1 MSSRIEV
8 FHQDNTMEKMD
19 CIPLISF
26 GRDKSNV
33 IQLKDPMASRNHA
46 VINCLSENQYFLMDT
61 GSRNGVY
68 VNSRRISAPV
78 QLKDKD
84 EITIGDTKIIFHHE
98 RTNAAG
104 TGTVIQARDDF
115 SETMHSMKTD
125 LRSVIVLV
133 SDIRGFT
140 TLSESLPIET
150 LTKVMTAWFQEIQ
163 AIIERNYGVVDKFL
177 GDCVLAQWEVDRN
190 DQEAVPLVLN
200 TALEIADFS
209 ATMKDRFPDLTTS
222 FSVGCGIN
230 AGTVAVGIGME
241 NTILGDVVNTAFRL
255 ETSSKEL
262 GRDIVMNDTFY
273 TMHPDKNLRIE
284 RDITVK
290 GKNQPLRVS
299 ALTYDEAR
307 FWIRMINLSN

>member
-1 MSSRIEV
+1 MPTRIEV
-8 FHQDNTMEKMD
+8 FHQDNTIDKMD
-19 CIPLISF
+19 CVPLISI

-33 IQLKDPMASRNHA
+33 VQLRDPMASRNHA
-46 VINCLSENQYFLMDT
+46 VINCLSEDQYFLMDT

-68 VNSRRISAPV
+68 VNSRRISAPT
-78 QLKDKD
+78 QLKDLD
-84 EITIGDTKIIFHHE
+84 EITIGDSKIIFHHE
-98 RTNAAG
+98 RTNMAG
-104 TGTVIQARDDF
+104 SGTVIQAREDF
-115 SETMHSMKTD
+115 NETMHSMKTD

-140 TLSESLPIET
+140 TLSETLPIEI

-163 AIIERNYGVVDKFL
+163 SIIERNYGVVDKFL

-190 DQEAVPLVLN
+190 DQGAVPLVLN

-209 ATMKDRFPDLTTS
+209 ASMQDRYPELPHN

-255 ETSSKEL
+255 ESSSKEL
-262 GRDIVMNDTFY
+262 ERDIVMNDTFY

-284 RDITVK
+284 RDIMVK
-290 GKNQPLRVS
+290 GKNQSLRVS

-307 FWIRMINLSN
+307 LWVRMNQLSN

>member
-1 MSSRIEV
+1 MPTRIEV
-8 FHQDNTMEKMD
+8 FHQDNTVDKMD
-19 CIPLISF
+19 CVPLISI

-33 IQLKDPMASRNHA
+33 VQLRDPMASRNHA
-46 VINCLSENQYFLMDT
+46 VINCLSEDQYFLMDT

-68 VNSRRISAPV
+68 INSRRISAPT
-78 QLKDKD
+78 QLKNLD
-84 EITIGDTKIIFHHE
+84 EITIGDSKIVFHHE
-98 RTNAAG
+98 RTNTAG
-104 TGTVIQARDDF
+104 SGTVIQAREDF
-115 SETMHSMKTD
+115 NETMHAMKTD

-163 AIIERNYGVVDKFL
+163 SIIERNYGVVDKFL

-190 DQEAVPLVLN
+190 DQGSVPLVLN
-200 TALEIADFS
+200 TALEIAEFS
-209 ATMKDRFPDLTTS
+209 ATMQDRHPELPHN

-230 AGTVAVGIGME
+230 AGTVSVGIGME

-255 ETSSKEL
+255 ESSSKDL
-262 GRDIVMNDTFY
+262 NKDIVMNDTFY

-284 RDITVK
+284 QDIMVK
-290 GKNQPLRVS
+290 GKHQSLRVS

-307 FWIRMINLSN
+307 LWVRMNQLSN